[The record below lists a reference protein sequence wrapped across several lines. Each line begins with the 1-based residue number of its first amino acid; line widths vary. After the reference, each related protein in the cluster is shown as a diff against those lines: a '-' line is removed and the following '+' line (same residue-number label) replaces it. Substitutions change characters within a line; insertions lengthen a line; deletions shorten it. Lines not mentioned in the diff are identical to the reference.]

1 MTRIDKMVIDGRG
14 DDWPLD
20 TVKRDYVNDDGLYIR
35 DTSILQRRPIT
46 MMAAIVLLL
55 ALLTLAAG
63 EIAHNDP
70 HFAPGHDAIVH
81 LFEWKWDD
89 VAKECE
95 QFLGPSGFGGI
106 QVCDKIFKLN

>member
-1 MTRIDKMVIDGRG
+1 M
-14 DDWPLD
+14 D
-20 TVKRDYVNDDGLYIR
+20 TEEKRLRKRRWFIIR
-35 DTSILQRRPIT
+35 DTNILQRRPTT

-95 QFLGPSGFGGI
+95 QFLGPSGFGGV